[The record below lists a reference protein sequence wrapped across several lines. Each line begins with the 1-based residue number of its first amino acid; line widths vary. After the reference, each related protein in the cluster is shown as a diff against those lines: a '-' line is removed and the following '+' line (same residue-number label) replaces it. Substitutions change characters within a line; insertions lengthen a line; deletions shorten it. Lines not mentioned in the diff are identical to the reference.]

1 MNQLLEFKPLIC
13 ERCGGTIDRKT
24 MRCPYCGTEYIRE
37 NNGDQIRIVVD
48 RPGVQKISTQVRVD
62 MDMMADSPEGAR
74 AYVLDRMRH
83 EVADAL
89 LAFMKISTAEDYSP
103 LSRCQ
108 IIRGEIRVIDPTF
121 TDY

>member
-13 ERCGGTIDRKT
+13 ERCGAAIDRKT

-37 NNGDQIRIVVD
+37 NNGAQIRFVVD

-62 MDMMADSPEGAR
+62 MDMMAASPEGAR
-74 AYVLDRMRH
+74 AYVLDRMCH